1 MKKYKVLLVDDEA
14 EIRECLQIIAQ
25 HSDLDFVQA
34 RNGEEGLRLILENS
48 FDCVVSDIKM
58 PRMTGLEMLSKARA
72 AGRDVP
78 MVFISA
84 FATEEMSNDVSNF
97 GAVKLLHK
105 LDLLKV
111 RERIQEAIELGEA
124 LKVIHAANDPMG
136 EDFIQIMH
144 RTGTPK

>member
-1 MKKYKVLLVDDEA
+1 MTKYKVLLVDDEA

-34 RNGEEGLRLILENS
+34 RNGEEGLKLILENS

-58 PRMTGLEMLSKARA
+58 PRMTGLEMLAEARA

-84 FATEEMSNDVSNF
+84 FATNEMSHDVSNY

-111 RERIQEAIELGEA
+111 RERIQEAIDLGQA
-124 LKVIHAANDPMG
+124 LKIIHEAKDPIG
-136 EDFIQIMH
+136 EDFIQLMH
-144 RTGTPK
+144 RTGPAK